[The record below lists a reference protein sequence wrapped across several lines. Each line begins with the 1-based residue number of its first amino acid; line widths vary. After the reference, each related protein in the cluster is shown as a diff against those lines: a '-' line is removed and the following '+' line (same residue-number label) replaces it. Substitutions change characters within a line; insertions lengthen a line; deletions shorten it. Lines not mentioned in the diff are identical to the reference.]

1 MIVPDIAAIEK
12 SKSKSKDKRENI
24 LNVLKNLESNFTSF
38 YLHKKNVSEETMF
51 QKSIKKGI
59 KLRRGRFGRNL
70 KRTREHEKWIV

>member
-38 YLHKKNVSEETMF
+38 YLHHKNVSEETRF

-59 KLRRGRFGRNL
+59 KLRRGRL
-70 KRTREHEKWIV
+70 EEIKKKTREHEK